1 MSQQFDIQE
10 GMQVYGGDQLIGRV
24 ERLHGDGFHVNGHH
38 YTPEMV
44 TRVEHN
50 RIYLGDSGVG
60 GAALSN
66 ADMNTDTTAQPRTR
80 MASLA
85 TSDIRDTALTDNT
98 TRLEERGE
106 GEVRVPIIEERLAVG
121 TREVE
126 LGEVDIRKT
135 VIEEEQTA
143 SVTLHRD
150 EVRVEEIAVAERPLQ
165 AGDDAFNEGT
175 IRIQLRGE
183 DAVVAKEVV
192 VTGEVVIDK
201 GTIAEERTITD
212 TVRRQR
218 VDVDE
223 RYLQARSD
231 LERDH
236 TTRVG
241 TTGRAFAE
249 AEPNYR
255 TGFDAGHDERY
266 IGREFVDVEP
276 DLRRDHAT
284 RGVTADRWAELR
296 HEIEAGWN
304 KARNR

>member
-1 MSQQFDIQE
+1 MSQRFDIQE

-50 RIYLGDSGVG
+50 RIYLGDSGMG
-60 GAALSN
+60 GAALGGAEMS
-66 ADMNTDTTAQPRTR
+66 TDTTAQSQTRT
-80 MASLA
+80 MDTTASA
-85 TSDIRDTALTDNT
+85 IRDTAMTDNAT
-98 TRLEERGE
+98 LLGERE
-106 GEVRVPIIEERLAVG
+106 AGEVRVPIIEERLAVG

-135 VIEEEQTA
+135 VTEEEQTA

-183 DAVVAKEVV
+183 EAVVAKETV

-201 GTIAEERTITD
+201 ETIAEERTITD

-223 RYLQARSD
+223 RYRQARTE

-236 TTRVG
+236 ATRVG
-241 TTGRAFAE
+241 TTGRTFAE
-249 AEPNYR
+249 SEPNYR

-266 IGREFVDVEP
+266 IGREFADVEP

-284 RGVTADRWAELR
+284 RGVTADRWSELR

>member
-1 MSQQFDIQE
+1 MSQRFDIQE

-50 RIYLGDSGVG
+50 RIYLGDSGTG
-60 GAALSN
+60 GAVPNSETV
-66 ADMNTDTTAQPRTR
+66 DIGTTAQSRTDVAG
-80 MASLA
+80 MT
-85 TSDIRDTALTDNT
+85 TSDMRDTAITDDT
-98 TRLEERGE
+98 TRSAGAGE
-106 GEVRVPIIEERLAVG
+106 GELRVPIIEERLAVG

-135 VIEEEQTA
+135 VTEEAQTA

-150 EVRVEEIAVAERPLQ
+150 EVRIEEIAVAERPLQ
-165 AGDDAFNEGT
+165 AGDDAFSEGT

-183 DAVVAKEVV
+183 EAVVAKETV

-201 GTIAEERTITD
+201 ETVTEERTITD
-212 TVRRQR
+212 TMRRQR

-223 RYLQARSD
+223 HYRQARTV
-231 LERDH
+231 LEREH
-236 TTRVG
+236 ATR
-241 TTGRAFAE
+241 TQANGRAFAE

-266 IGREFVDVEP
+266 SGREFADVEA

>member
-24 ERLHGDGFHVNGHH
+24 ERLHDGGFHVNGQH
-38 YTPEMV
+38 YTQQMV

-50 RIYLGDSGVG
+50 RIYLGDSGLPDDATPADDTTV
-60 GAALSN
+60 GAARVERTI
-66 ADMNTDTTAQPRTR
+66 TDTATTGTAT
-80 MASLA
+80 AG
-85 TSDIRDTALTDNT
+85 TSAEDTKTEGAL
-98 TRLEERGE
+98 
-106 GEVRVPIIEERLAVG
+106 RVPIIEERLAIG

-135 VIEEEQTA
+135 VTAEEQTA
-143 SVTLHRD
+143 SVTLRRD
-150 EVRVEEIAVAERPLQ
+150 EVHVEEIDVADRPLR
-165 AGDDAFNEGT
+165 AGEDAFAEGT
-175 IRIQLRGE
+175 IRVQLRGE
-183 DAVVAKEVV
+183 EAVVAKETV
-192 VTGEVVIDK
+192 VTGEVVIAK
-201 GTIAEERTITD
+201 ETVAEERTITD

-223 RYLQARSD
+223 QYRQARTD
-231 LERDH
+231 LEREH
-236 TTRVG
+236 GTRVG

-266 IGREFVDVEP
+266 GGREFADVEP